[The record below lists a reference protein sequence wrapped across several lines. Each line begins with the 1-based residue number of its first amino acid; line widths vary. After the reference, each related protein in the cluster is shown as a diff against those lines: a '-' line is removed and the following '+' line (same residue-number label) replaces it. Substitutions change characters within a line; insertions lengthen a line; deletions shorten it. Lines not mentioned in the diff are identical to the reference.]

1 MGQLFGRFNFRQ
13 TVMLTISLMGVL
25 LVSNFGSLP
34 AAAQP
39 VKMVTVTRVQTSPLI
54 AKGSTLEPPQVS
66 LEKKFTSVKKAPEN
80 RLGLLAEPIVSM
92 NPADLARK
100 RNVLVRAQKQLEES
114 AKAYEK
120 RAAQLEQELLT
131 LIYKGTK

>member
-1 MGQLFGRFNFRQ
+1 
-13 TVMLTISLMGVL
+13 MLTISLMGVL

-54 AKGSTLEPPQVS
+54 AKGLTLEPPQVS

-100 RNVLVRAQKQLEES
+100 RNVLIRAQKQLEAS

-120 RAAQLEQELLT
+120 QVAQLEQELLSS
-131 LIYKGTK
+131 IRRI